1 MGGGLVQLAGYGL
14 QDMYL
19 TNNPTITYFKM
30 VYKRHTNF
38 SSESIPQNFQN
49 TPNFGGRYTCNIAK
63 NGDLIGEIFLCVTLP
78 NLPRIV
84 DTSFINQDAN
94 LKNIVITSWM
104 EKIGFGLI
112 KSIEFE
118 VGGKIIDKLY
128 GDWLNIWYEISQKN
142 NKPALNQMIGNLP
155 ALTDYMNGRGS
166 QLLHIP
172 IPFYFCKYKGLALPL
187 IALEY
192 SDVKINVEFNNLTD
206 VLIIGPTN
214 YITVNEDMVNFAPN
228 EMLSQTINNVTTYAK
243 FITYDELTNRLYYI
257 KLVSTTSFVSGT
269 AIVGTNSKYTVM
281 PNGIEFNYLN
291 KINNVFST
299 DNITLGSTFLYV
311 DYIFL
316 DNNERLKFAR
326 SNHEYLIE
334 QLQFDNDKTLIN
346 NNNKIKILY
355 NHPTKALFF
364 VTQFDYILNSNLIDM
379 FNYTNSYDKK
389 NGTNIVTNVQFLLNG
404 KDRIT
409 PRESQYYSWIQN
421 YQNFQNAASEGINAY
436 SFSINAQEFQPSG
449 SCNFSRIDDITIVLT
464 VDKSISY
471 QNTATAR
478 IYALSYNVLRIINGV
493 AGLAFDS

>member
-1 MGGGLVQLAGYGL
+1 
-14 QDMYL
+14 
-19 TNNPTITYFKM
+19 
-30 VYKRHTNF
+30 
-38 SSESIPQNFQN
+38 
-49 TPNFGGRYTCNIAK
+49 
-63 NGDLIGEIFLCVTLP
+63 
-78 NLPRIV
+78 
-84 DTSFINQDAN
+84 
-94 LKNIVITSWM
+94 
-104 EKIGFGLI
+104 
-112 KSIEFE
+112 
-118 VGGKIIDKLY
+118 
-128 GDWLNIWYEISQKN
+128 
-142 NKPALNQMIGNLP
+142 
-155 ALTDYMNGRGS
+155 
-166 QLLHIP
+166 
-172 IPFYFCKYKGLALPL
+172 
-187 IALEY
+187 
-192 SDVKINVEFNNLTD
+192 
-206 VLIIGPTN
+206 
-214 YITVNEDMVNFAPN
+214 
-228 EMLSQTINNVTTYAK
+228 
-243 FITYDELTNRLYYI
+243 
-257 KLVSTTSFVSGT
+257 
-269 AIVGTNSKYTVM
+269 M
-281 PNGIEFNYLN
+281 PNGTEFNYLN